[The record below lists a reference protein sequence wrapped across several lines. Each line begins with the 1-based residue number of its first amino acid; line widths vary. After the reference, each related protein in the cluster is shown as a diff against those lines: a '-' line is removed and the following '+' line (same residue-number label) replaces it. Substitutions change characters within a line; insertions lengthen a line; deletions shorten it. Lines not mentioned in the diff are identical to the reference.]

1 MSTRLN
7 RGLLLA
13 AISITAAGLPAAH
26 AVSDDVAVQMLERLN
41 ELEQEVSHLRGE
53 NEMLRNQMQNLQ
65 STQRQGFL
73 EVDERMTDLEQAPS
87 DDAAAVSAIPPAVTV
102 DMSDTA
108 DSASLGMDSTDV
120 LNDPGPG
127 AADEL
132 PSLEDPVSQGELL
145 PEPATPIPALDIQL
159 NDNDT
164 EDSDPNVA
172 YSDPEDRK
180 ALAPLDGSAPSA
192 ASADPVDPMTPESY
206 YYYGTDTHR
215 APGSTTTSADTN
227 RASLVREKT
236 VATDPG
242 IPAEHQAKAE
252 YNEAYK
258 LLVNDPKLAVPAF
271 RAFMDK
277 YPDHELV
284 ANAQYWLGEAL
295 YAQKDFAGASEEF
308 IKVLKQYK
316 DSPKAPGAALKL
328 GYSFY
333 ELGQWD
339 FARRTLED
347 TIRFFPDSDAA
358 KLAEGRL
365 QHMTA
370 EGH

>member
-41 ELEQEVSHLRGE
+41 ELEQEVSNLRGE

-73 EVDERMTDLEQAPS
+73 EVDERMNDLEQSPS
-87 DDAAAVSAIPPAVTV
+87 DDAAAVSALPPAVTV

-108 DSASLGMDSTDV
+108 DSPLGMDSADV

-271 RAFMDK
+271 
-277 YPDHELV
+277 
-284 ANAQYWLGEAL
+284 AL
-295 YAQKDFAGASEEF
+295 SWTNTRIMNWWPMPSTGWVRRCMPRKILPVPAKNSSRYSSNTRT
-308 IKVLKQYK
+308 V
-316 DSPKAPGAALKL
+316 PRHRVPHWKL

-358 KLAEGRL
+358 KLAEGCV